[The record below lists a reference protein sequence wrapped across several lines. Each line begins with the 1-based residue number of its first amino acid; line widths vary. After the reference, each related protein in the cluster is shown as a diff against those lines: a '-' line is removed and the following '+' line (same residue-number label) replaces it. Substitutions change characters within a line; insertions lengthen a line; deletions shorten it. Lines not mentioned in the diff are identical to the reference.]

1 MSGPV
6 PGVAFPPLRPSPP
19 VPPPPSAMPRT
30 TTQPSPP
37 QPARTGI
44 WIAIGTIGMSFAALT
59 SAMVVRQ
66 SGAAD
71 WRHFQLP
78 SLLYVNTVVLLASS
92 GTLEWSRRRIAAI
105 PGGTGSF
112 VPPLQALSGLYITLA
127 FGLLFV
133 TGQVIAWRQLAAQ
146 GLFLAT
152 APSSAFF
159 YVFTALHG
167 VHVVGGLGGLVY
179 VLSRLRPTVSPVR
192 PAPLGAA
199 ALYWHFMAGLWLY
212 LLVILAT
219 RV

>member
-1 MSGPV
+1 MAIPV
-6 PGVAFPPLRPSPP
+6 IATPP
-19 VPPPPSAMPRT
+19 VQIAPPVAGPPTPGART
-30 TTQPSPP
+30 TTEPASP
-37 QPARTGI
+37 QPAQTGV
-44 WIAIGTIGMSFAALT
+44 WLAIGTICMSFAALT

-66 SGAAD
+66 GAAPD

-78 SLLYVNTVVLLASS
+78 QLLYVNTLVLLASS
-92 GTLEWSRRRIAAI
+92 GTLEWSRRRIAAA
-105 PGGTGSF
+105 GRAG
-112 VPPLQALSGLYITLA
+112 LSGVSLTLA
-127 FGLLFV
+127 LGLLFV

-167 VHVVGGLGGLVY
+167 LHVVGGLVALSY
-179 VLSRLRPTVSPVR
+179 VLSRLRRMSGAVPRVALR
-192 PAPLGAA
+192 AA
-199 ALYWHFMAGLWLY
+199 ALYWHFMGVLWLY

>member
-1 MSGPV
+1 MV
-6 PGVAFPPLRPSPP
+6 PPAAPPPTAAPRTASEPSPLE
-19 VPPPPSAMPRT
+19 AA
-30 TTQPSPP
+30 Q
-37 QPARTGI
+37 TGV
-44 WIAIGTIGMSFAALT
+44 WLAIGTICMSFAALT

-66 SGAAD
+66 GAAPD

-78 SLLYVNTVVLLASS
+78 HILYANTLVLLTSS
-92 GTLEWSRRRIAAI
+92 GTLEWSRRRIAAVPVGTASLV
-105 PGGTGSF
+105 PGLEG
-112 VPPLQALSGLYITLA
+112 LSGVYLTLA
-127 FGLLFV
+127 LGLLFV

-167 VHVVGGLGGLVY
+167 LHVVGGLAALLY
-179 VLSRLRPTVSPVR
+179 VLRRLRRMAGPVPR
-192 PAPLGAA
+192 VALRAA
-199 ALYWHFMAGLWLY
+199 ALYWHFMGALWLY

>member
-1 MSGPV
+1 MTGI
-6 PGVAFPPLRPSPP
+6 ANPPSQS
-19 VPPPPSAMPRT
+19 VPPAAAPPTAASRT
-30 TTQPSPP
+30 TTEPSPIE
-37 QPARTGI
+37 PAQTGV
-44 WIAIGTIGMSFAALT
+44 WLAIGTICMSFAALT

-66 SGAAD
+66 GAAPD

-78 SLLYVNTVVLLASS
+78 YLLYVNTLVLLASS
-92 GTLEWSRRRIAAI
+92 GTLEWSRRRIAAV
-105 PGGTGSF
+105 PVGGGS
-112 VPPLQALSGLYITLA
+112 LGARHEGLSGVYLTLA
-127 FGLLFV
+127 LGLLFV

-167 VHVVGGLGGLVY
+167 LHVLGGLVALFY
-179 VLSRLRPTVSPVR
+179 VLWRLRR
-192 PAPLGAA
+192 LAGAAPRAALRAA
-199 ALYWHFMAGLWLY
+199 ALYWHFMGVLWLY

>member
-1 MSGPV
+1 
-6 PGVAFPPLRPSPP
+6 
-19 VPPPPSAMPRT
+19 MPRT
-30 TTQPSPP
+30 ATQPSPP
-37 QPARTGI
+37 QPARTGT
-44 WIAIGTIGMSFAALT
+44 WIAIGTICMSFAALT

-66 SGAAD
+66 SGAPD

-105 PGGTGSF
+105 PGGTGRF
-112 VPPLQALSGLYITLA
+112 VAPLQALSGLYITLA
-127 FGLLFV
+127 LGLLFV